1 MKNHKDEEHKESMY
15 IDEDHVSIKRN
26 ENFYTPNSED
36 LLYLKGTPEW
46 KDAELQLKLWDWSAE
61 KIQNYK
67 LNVQDEAN
75 NLEFQ
80 DDEPI

>member
-1 MKNHKDEEHKESMY
+1 MKNHKDEEHKESMF
-15 IDEDHVSIKRN
+15 IDEDQVSIKRN
-26 ENFYTPNSED
+26 ENLYTPNSED

-80 DDEPI
+80 DEEPI